1 MGRDTGQ
8 GGDARP
14 VIDDAAIRAE
24 ILIHA
29 IRRGRDKTF
38 CPSEPARALS
48 PDWRPLMPRIRRV
61 AAGMAEVEATQKGI
75 PVDPLAAT
83 GPIRLRLRG

>member
-1 MGRDTGQ
+1 MAGDQGQ

-14 VIDDAAIRAE
+14 DDAAIRAE

-29 IRRGRDKTF
+29 LRRGRDKTF

-48 PDWRPLMPRIRRV
+48 SDWRPLMPHIRRI
-61 AAGMAEVEATQKGI
+61 A
-75 PVDPLAAT
+75 AAT
-83 GPIRLRLRG
+83 PSIR

>member
-1 MGRDTGQ
+1 MAGDQGQ

-14 VIDDAAIRAE
+14 DDATIRAE

-48 PDWRPLMPRIRRV
+48 PDWRPLMPHIRRV
-61 AAGMAEVEATQKGI
+61 AAGMVEVEATQKGA
-75 PVDPLAAT
+75 PVDPLTAR
-83 GPIRLRLRG
+83 GPIRLRLRA

>member
-1 MGRDTGQ
+1 MAGEQGQ

-14 VIDDAAIRAE
+14 DDATIRAE

-29 IRRGRDKTF
+29 IRRGREKTF

-48 PDWRPLMPRIRRV
+48 SDWRPLMPHIRRI
-61 AAGMAEVEATQKGI
+61 AAGMEEVEATQKGI
-75 PVDPLAAT
+75 PVDPLTAK